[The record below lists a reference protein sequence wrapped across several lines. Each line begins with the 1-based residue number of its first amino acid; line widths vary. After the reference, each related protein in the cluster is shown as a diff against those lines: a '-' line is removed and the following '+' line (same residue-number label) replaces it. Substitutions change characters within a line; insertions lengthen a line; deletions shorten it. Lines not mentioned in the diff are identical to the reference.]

1 MREVERKKGKC
12 ICGSDILE
20 EQYEKFF
27 YTDEEYLDILK
38 VRKKS
43 IQSMNDL
50 LERKNGR
57 MKNIHCHILIW
68 GNIVNVV
75 RQFPND

>member
-1 MREVERKKGKC
+1 MK
-12 ICGSDILE
+12 I
-20 EQYEKFF
+20 F

-57 MKNIHCHILIW
+57 MKNIHSNIEKDEKEIERIKNILLIYQRMLLQ
-68 GNIVNVV
+68 ITI
-75 RQFPND
+75 QHM